1 MRLTLRVLLD
11 ENLPK
16 RLLRMLPVDVE
27 AWTVGQ
33 RGWKG
38 IKNGELLAD
47 AESEFDILVTMDKG
61 IPHQQE
67 LDSFDLLFILL
78 QAKSNAYP
86 ELASCTSCMDEV
98 NAVISKATSDPETVK
113 KVSRISSARP

>member
-16 RLLRMLPVDVE
+16 RLLRLFPGDVE

-38 IKNGELLAD
+38 IKNGELLAA
-47 AESEFDILVTMDKG
+47 AESEFDILLTMDKG

-67 LDSFDLLFILL
+67 LDRFDLLFILL
-78 QAKSNAYP
+78 QAKSSAYP
-86 ELASCTSCMDEV
+86 ELASCMDEV
-98 NAVISKATSDPETVK
+98 NAVISKAISTPETVK
-113 KVSRISSARP
+113 KVTRISSVRP

>member
-1 MRLTLRVLLD
+1 MRRTLRVLLD

-16 RLLRMLPVDVE
+16 RLLHLFAEDVE

-38 IKNGELLAD
+38 IKNGELLAA

-61 IPHQQE
+61 IPHQKD
-67 LDSFDLLFILL
+67 LDRFDLLFILL
-78 QAKSNAYP
+78 QARSNAYP
-86 ELASCTSCMDEV
+86 ELASCMDEV
-98 NAVISKATSDPETVK
+98 NAVIFTATSTPETVK
-113 KVSRISSARP
+113 KVTRVSSERP